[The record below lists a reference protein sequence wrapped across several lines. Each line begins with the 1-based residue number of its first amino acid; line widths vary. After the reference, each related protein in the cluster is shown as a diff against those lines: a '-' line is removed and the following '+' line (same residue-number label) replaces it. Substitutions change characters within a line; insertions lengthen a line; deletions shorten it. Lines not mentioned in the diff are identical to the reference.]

1 MRFKA
6 WKQMTDEF
14 LSSAPVGGASSVTR
28 GVTDNSVIWSSEQET
43 EAQKHL
49 EPSSQLARGWQV
61 AKQRDLGTHL
71 LSAPCA
77 AAPPPHPAPPW
88 PVAFPIPCRSSSGG
102 ADTQGRGQ
110 LREGD
115 AFDRLF
121 LSIGVSISM
130 KLFLKPTF
138 FKGPPTSDFP
148 RG

>member
-1 MRFKA
+1 
-6 WKQMTDEF
+6 MTDEF

-77 AAPPPHPAPPW
+77 AAPPPTPPHHGRSLSQFPAAPAA
-88 PVAFPIPCRSSSGG
+88 VVLILREEASSGRV
-102 ADTQGRGQ
+102 T
-110 LREGD
+110 
-115 AFDRLF
+115 
-121 LSIGVSISM
+121 LSIGFFFRSAF
-130 KLFLKPTF
+130 LF
-138 FKGPPTSDFP
+138 
-148 RG
+148 R

>member
-1 MRFKA
+1 
-6 WKQMTDEF
+6 MTDEF

-77 AAPPPHPAPPW
+77 AAPPPTPPHHGRSLSQFPAAPAA
-88 PVAFPIPCRSSSGG
+88 VMLILREEASSGRV
-102 ADTQGRGQ
+102 T
-110 LREGD
+110 
-115 AFDRLF
+115 
-121 LSIGVSISM
+121 LSIGFFFRSAF
-130 KLFLKPTF
+130 LF
-138 FKGPPTSDFP
+138 
-148 RG
+148 R